1 MIENDRI
8 VDYVESSFLG
18 PLLQRRDVTDVTW
31 NGQELFYE
39 DRFRGRRASSI
50 HTDNEAVGA
59 FLRQLA
65 NFAEQQFSYMKPNLD
80 IHFGRYRLNAMF
92 FSVCRV
98 YQRKAYSF
106 ALRIGG
112 EGSAVLDNPSFFPPG
127 SEAIILDAL
136 AKNESIVI
144 AGETGSGK
152 TELQKYCLMHLK
164 NATRVIVI
172 DNLGELELCRGEGDI
187 DLTFWQVD
195 DRNDEASFSSLIRDA
210 LRNSPDY
217 LILAEARGA
226 EMAMA
231 LQAAMSG
238 HPIVTTLHAKDIEAV
253 PFRMAR
259 LSQGVAG
266 KEGYE
271 DVLSDIYHHFSLI
284 VFLKKD
290 YSSGAVRRYV
300 QSIGRFD
307 EKKRQIKLLFEKK
320 EADWR

>member
-8 VDYVESSFLG
+8 VDYVESSFIG
-18 PLLQRRDVTDVTW
+18 PLLRRKDVTDVTW
-31 NGQELFYE
+31 NGQEIFYE
-39 DRFRGRRASSI
+39 DRFRGRRPSSI
-50 HTDNEAVGA
+50 RTDNEEVGA

-80 IHFGRYRLNAMF
+80 IHFGRYRMNATF
-92 FSVCRV
+92 FSICRV

-106 ALRIGG
+106 ALRVGS
-112 EGSAVLDNPSFFPPG
+112 EGSAVIENPSFFPPG
-127 SEAIILDAL
+127 SESFILDAL
-136 AKNESIVI
+136 ARHESIVI

-152 TELQKYCLMHLK
+152 TELQKYCLMHLA
-164 NATRVIVI
+164 NSTRVIVI

-195 DRNDEASFSSLIRDA
+195 DRNEEASFASLIRNA

-217 LILAEARGA
+217 LILAEARGG
-226 EMAMA
+226 EMAEA

-238 HPIVTTLHAKDIEAV
+238 HPIITTLHAQDLEAV

-266 KEGYE
+266 KDAYE

-284 VFLKKD
+284 VFLRKET
-290 YSSGAVRRYV
+290 SVGQVRRYV

-307 EKKRQIKLLFEKK
+307 EKKRQITLLFDKK
-320 EADWR
+320 EGDLP